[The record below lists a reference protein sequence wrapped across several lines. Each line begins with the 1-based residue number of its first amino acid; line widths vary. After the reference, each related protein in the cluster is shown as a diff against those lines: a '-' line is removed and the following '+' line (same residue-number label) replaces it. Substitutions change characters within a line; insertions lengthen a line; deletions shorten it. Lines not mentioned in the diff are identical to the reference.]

1 MRSRTTPGFRV
12 LNFIF
17 MGAIVAA
24 TLYPMLYV
32 FGVSFSSPNAVMRGE
47 VGLLPVGFTT
57 QSYELVIND
66 RAFWTGYRN
75 TILYTVVGT
84 AIAMTT
90 TILAAYPLSKKWLR
104 GNSILMNLFLF
115 TMFFNG
121 GLIPNFLFI
130 RSLGLMST
138 IWAIV
143 LPLAINPFYMI
154 IMRAFFQSLPESLE
168 EAAEIDGLNP
178 LRILTTIVLPLSKP
192 ILATV
197 GLFYAV
203 FFWNDWFRPLIF
215 LNDSRMQPV
224 TLYLRNMVMGQQLA
238 AQQGQVSDAGSEL
251 VSETLKSASILLVS
265 VPIICLYP
273 FVQRYFVKGILI
285 GSVKG

>member
-84 AIAMTT
+84 AIAMAT

>member
-1 MRSRTTPGFRV
+1 MA
-12 LNFIF
+12 
-17 MGAIVAA
+17 AIVTV
-24 TLYPMLYV
+24 TLYPMIYV
-32 FGVSFSSPNAVMRGE
+32 VAVSLSSPQAVMRGE
-47 VGLLPVGFTT
+47 VAFLPVDLSF
-57 QSYELVIND
+57 SAYELVLD
-66 RAFWTGYRN
+66 DSAFWSGYRN
-75 TILYTVVGT
+75 TILYTVLGT
-84 AIAMTT
+84 VIAMAT

-104 GNSILMNLFLF
+104 GNSIIMNLVVF

-130 RSLGLMST
+130 RSLGLINT

-154 IMRAFFQSLPESLE
+154 IMRSFFQSLPESLE

-178 LRILTTIVLPLSKP
+178 FWILLRIVLPLSKP
-192 ILATV
+192 ILATI

-238 AQQGQVSDAGSEL
+238 AQQGQIADAGSEL

-265 VPIICLYP
+265 IPIICLYP

>member
-1 MRSRTTPGFRV
+1 M
-12 LNFIF
+12 
-17 MGAIVAA
+17 A
-24 TLYPMLYV
+24 
-32 FGVSFSSPNAVMRGE
+32 
-47 VGLLPVGFTT
+47 
-57 QSYELVIND
+57 
-66 RAFWTGYRN
+66 
-75 TILYTVVGT
+75 
-84 AIAMTT
+84 T